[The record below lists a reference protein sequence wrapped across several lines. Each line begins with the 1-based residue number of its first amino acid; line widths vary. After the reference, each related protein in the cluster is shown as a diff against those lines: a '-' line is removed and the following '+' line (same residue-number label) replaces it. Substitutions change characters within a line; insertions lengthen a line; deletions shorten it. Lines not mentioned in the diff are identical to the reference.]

1 LRRRNRKNVRFERE
15 KKKVNLVHN
24 KNEARLRKI
33 KNVLAVGAPGGRSEV
48 MDWLN
53 GGVKMIVLHY

>member
-1 LRRRNRKNVRFERE
+1 MYDLKER

-33 KNVLAVGAPGGRSEV
+33 KNVLAVGGAPGGRSEV